1 MPKPSK
7 ALLTY
12 LAIAA
17 VLAIVLLQVF
27 YFTGPR

>member
-1 MPKPSK
+1 MSRPPK

-17 VLAIVLLQVF
+17 VLAILLLLVF
-27 YFTGPR
+27 YQTGPR